1 MTLARRITLPALLLL
16 SAAGLAACTIEFVDQ
31 DHSHE
36 LGPGVCG
43 DGAVDDDE
51 VCDDGNTTSGDGCS
65 ALCDSTEPC
74 GDGIVTVAL
83 GEVCDDGNH
92 VAGDGCS
99 PDCRST
105 ETCGDGIVTVA
116 LGEVCDD
123 GNHLS
128 GDGCSPDC
136 RSAETCGNGITDP
149 GEQCDAGFL
158 ATALCDLDCT
168 VVLCGDGLVNVVA
181 GEQCDDGNTIDGD
194 GCRNTCTLP

>member
-31 DHSHE
+31 DHTHQP
-36 LGPGVCG
+36 GPGVCG

-65 ALCDSTEPC
+65 ALCDSTEP
-74 GDGIVTVAL
+74 
-83 GEVCDDGNH
+83 
-92 VAGDGCS
+92 
-99 PDCRST
+99 
-105 ETCGDGIVTVA
+105 CGDGIVTVA

-158 ATALCDLDCT
+158 ATALCDHDCT